1 MKIDLLMNAP
11 AAPSVKSPVKL
22 GLCLGA
28 LGIVFGDIGTSPLYT
43 MKECLHHLPDVDK
56 TEGVIGIL
64 SLMLL
69 ALVFEV
75 CFKYTSFVMRAD
87 NRGEGGIFALLALSH
102 KDKGSQSTGSG
113 IRRGLGFGTILILIG
128 AALLFGDGVITPA
141 ISVLGAA
148 EGFVTFNPG
157 FQKYVVPTAV
167 TILAGLFLV
176 QRKGTDVIG
185 RFFGPVMLVWFATLG
200 ILGAF
205 HLSDSVEIVRAFNPM
220 HGFSLLWNHPAQAA
234 AVLGSIVLTITGAEA
249 LYADMGHFGRPAIV
263 RSWYFVV
270 FPGLLLNYFGQ
281 GAYAISHPLDTTN
294 PFFALAP
301 DGPLRVGLVIL
312 SIFAAIIASQALIS
326 GTFSLTRQ
334 AIQLG
339 YFPRLKIL
347 HTNAEHE
354 GQIYVP
360 FMNFFLAAGSI
371 AVVIGFGSS
380 SNLAAAYGIAVT
392 GTMAVTTYAFFHVT
406 RINWRWPLLG
416 SVALCGSFIIFDLVF
431 FGSNLHKIAD
441 GGWLPLAMAVAIL
454 AVMHTWKSGR
464 NEIQEKVYGGAIT
477 ELELSQ
483 IAKSKNIVRVPG
495 SAVFMVA
502 TPKGTPLALLHH
514 LKANKCLQ
522 QTVVLLTIGTV
533 EVPSVDDEERMTLES
548 MGEGIWR
555 AVGRYGY
562 MESPSVNKLI
572 DRIRAQGVPVNPN
585 STTYYFNREM
595 IITGGNARMFEWQKT
610 LYAFLSRNARP
621 VKDYYQILPTQIIEI
636 GLPVQL

>member
-1 MKIDLLMNAP
+1 MNGAP
-11 AAPSVKSPVKL
+11 ANASVKTPVKI
-22 GLCLGA
+22 GLCLSA

-43 MKECLHHLPDVDK
+43 MKECLHYLPDVNK
-56 TEGVIGIL
+56 TEGVLGIL
-64 SLMLL
+64 SLMFW

-75 CFKYTSFVMRAD
+75 CFKYIAFVMRAD

-102 KDKGSQSTGSG
+102 KGPESGGQG
-113 IRRGLGFGTILILIG
+113 IRRGLGLGTILILAG

-157 FQKYVVPTAV
+157 FEKYVVPTAV
-167 TILAGLFLV
+167 MILAALFLV

-185 RFFGPVMLVWFATLG
+185 RFFGPVMLVWFTTLG
-200 ILGAF
+200 VLGAF
-205 HLSDSVEIVRAFNPM
+205 HLSDSVEIFRAFNPM
-220 HGFSLLWNHPAQAA
+220 HGFYLLWNHPAQAA
-234 AVLGSIVLTITGAEA
+234 AVLGGIVLTITGAEA

-263 RSWYFVV
+263 RAWYFVV

-312 SIFAAIIASQALIS
+312 SILAAIIASQALIS

-360 FMNFFLAAGSI
+360 LMNFFLAAGSI

-380 SNLAAAYGIAVT
+380 SRLAAAYGIAVT
-392 GTMAVTTYAFFHVT
+392 GTMAVTTFAFFRVT
-406 RINWRWPLLG
+406 RLNWKWPLFG
-416 SVALCGSFIIFDLVF
+416 AAALCGSFIIFDLVF

-483 IAKSKNIVRVPG
+483 VAKSKNIVRVPG

-533 EVPSVDDEERMTLES
+533 EVPMVDDEERMTLES

-572 DRIRAQGVPVNPN
+572 DRIKAQGVPVNPQ

>member
-1 MKIDLLMNAP
+1 MNSSSAGSSIK
-11 AAPSVKSPVKL
+11 APVKL
-22 GLCLGA
+22 GLCVGA

-43 MKECLHHLPDVDK
+43 MKECLHYLPDVDK
-56 TEGVIGIL
+56 TEGVLGIL
-64 SLMLL
+64 SLMFW

-75 CFKYTSFVMRAD
+75 CFKYIAFVMRAD
-87 NRGEGGIFALLALSH
+87 NRGEGGIFALLALAH
-102 KDKGSQSTGSG
+102 KGPRSG
-113 IRRGLGFGTILILIG
+113 AQGVRQGLGIGTIVILLG

-148 EGFVTFNPG
+148 EGFTTFNPD
-157 FQKYVVPTAV
+157 FEKYVVPTAV
-167 TILAGLFLV
+167 TILAGLFLM
-176 QRKGTDVIG
+176 QRKGTDAIG
-185 RFFGPVMLVWFATLG
+185 RLFGPVMLVWFAVLG
-200 ILGAF
+200 VLGAVHLFDAVEVF
-205 HLSDSVEIVRAFNPM
+205 HALNPAY
-220 HGFSLLWNHPAQAA
+220 GFKLLWNHPMQAA
-234 AVLGSIVLTITGAEA
+234 AVLGGIVLTITGAEA

-263 RSWYFVV
+263 RAWYYVV

-339 YFPRLKIL
+339 YFPRLKIQ
-347 HTNAEHE
+347 HTNAQHE

-392 GTMAVTTYAFFHVT
+392 GTMVVTSYAFFRVT
-406 RINWRWPLLG
+406 RLEWKWPVLG
-416 SVALCGSFIIFDLVF
+416 AAALCGAFLVF
-431 FGSNLHKIAD
+431 DISFFSANLHKVGD
-441 GGWLPLAMAVAIL
+441 GGWLPLGIAVVLL

-464 NEIQEKVYGGAIT
+464 NEIQEKIYGGATNEI
-477 ELELSQ
+477 ELSQ
-483 IAKSKNIVRVPG
+483 VAKSKSIVRVAG
-495 SAVFMVA
+495 SAVFMVG

-533 EVPSVDDEERMTLES
+533 EVPTIDDEERMTLES
-548 MGEGIWR
+548 LGEGIWR

-562 MESPSVNKLI
+562 MESPSVHTLMG
-572 DRIRAQGVPVNPN
+572 RIKAQGVPVNPQ

-595 IITGGNARMFEWQKT
+595 IISGGNAKMFEWQKA

>member
-75 CFKYTSFVMRAD
+75 CFKYTSFVIRAD
-87 NRGEGGIFALLALSH
+87 KRGECGIFSQLALSH